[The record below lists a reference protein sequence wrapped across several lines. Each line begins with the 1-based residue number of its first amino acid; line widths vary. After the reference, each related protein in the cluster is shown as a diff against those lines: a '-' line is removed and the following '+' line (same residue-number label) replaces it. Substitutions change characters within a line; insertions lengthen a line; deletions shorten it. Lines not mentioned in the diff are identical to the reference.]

1 MTTLPLFV
9 IVAPAS
15 TVSVLPSGTVSILPS
30 GTVSVLPSG
39 TVSVAP
45 AGTTAPSGAFALPST
60 VPAVPLNTTLFS
72 VLMPP

>member
-15 TVSVLPSGTVSILPS
+15 TVSVLPC

-45 AGTTAPSGAFALPST
+45 AGTTAPSGAFALPSA
-60 VPAVPLNTTLFS
+60 VPAVPLNTTLFEVS
-72 VLMPP
+72 MPS

>member
-15 TVSVLPSGTVSILPS
+15 TVSVLPC

-39 TVSVAP
+39 TVSVP
-45 AGTTAPSGAFALPST
+45 FAGTVEPFGAFELPFT
-60 VPAVPLNTTLFS
+60 VPAVPLNTTLFEVS
-72 VLMPP
+72 MPS